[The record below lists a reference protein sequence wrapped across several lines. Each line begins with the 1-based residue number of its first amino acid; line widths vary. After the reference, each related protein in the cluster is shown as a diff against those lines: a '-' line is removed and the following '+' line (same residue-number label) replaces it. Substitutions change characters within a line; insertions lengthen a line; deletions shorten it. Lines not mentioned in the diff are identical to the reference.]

1 MEKALC
7 GGGGVLEIWR
17 FFKAINVVSFFVFQY
32 ISIVFFIFV
41 DSRWRFAIR
50 AMFFEVSFVVGRGDE
65 GIG

>member
-17 FFKAINVVSFFVFQY
+17 FFKTINVVSFFVFQY

-41 DSRWRFAIR
+41 DGRW
-50 AMFFEVSFVVGRGDE
+50 
-65 GIG
+65 